1 MEQVD
6 EHLEVWL
13 HEVRAGTLHRTPQRL
28 DFQYADAY
36 LARPDAQA
44 LSKRLPLEPGRF
56 RYGEALRWF
65 DALLPEGARREQA
78 ARQAGAASMSTFS
91 MLQAIGAECA
101 GAVEVRRPGSKL
113 EAKKAP
119 ASMEEIEEYIRR
131 MDRYPLGPDPGQL
144 TLSLAGAQPKLVLV
158 KESDGWS
165 WPLGGYPSTHV
176 VKPEQEGFPGVV
188 WNEHACMTLA
198 HRAGLACART
208 EVRRFGRFEALVVER
223 FDRTADGRRVH
234 QEDFAQAF
242 GAREKYQKDGGPSL
256 KDCFERSGVGGPAL
270 WDQVMFAWLTG
281 DEDKHAKNFSIQYP
295 GGEAPRLAPIYD
307 AVCTLAYPDLA
318 RGMAMRIGNAWQVRE
333 VDRRAIE
340 DEARK
345 CGLRP
350 GEAVQR
356 LRALAERVREAM
368 EEMNASGWDLG
379 LLEAGG
385 IGTRLDAS
393 CEWAKESGGG
403 RHGL

>member
-1 MEQVD
+1 MWNGGHAE
-6 EHLEVWL
+6 
-13 HEVRAGTLHRTPQRL
+13 GC
-28 DFQYADAY
+28 
-36 LARPDAQA
+36 RPA
-44 LSKRLPLEPGRF
+44 
-56 RYGEALRWF
+56 
-65 DALLPEGARREQA
+65 
-78 ARQAGAASMSTFS
+78 
-91 MLQAIGAECA
+91 
-101 GAVEVRRPGSKL
+101 
-113 EAKKAP
+113 
-119 ASMEEIEEYIRR
+119 
-131 MDRYPLGPDPGQL
+131 
-144 TLSLAGAQPKLVLV
+144 
-158 KESDGWS
+158 
-165 WPLGGYPSTHV
+165 
-176 VKPEQEGFPGVV
+176 
-188 WNEHACMTLA
+188 
-198 HRAGLACART
+198 
-208 EVRRFGRFEALVVER
+208 
-223 FDRTADGRRVH
+223 

-256 KDCFERSGVGGPAL
+256 KDCFERSGVEGPAL

-307 AVCTLAYPDLA
+307 AVCTLAYPELA

-368 EEMNASGWDLG
+368 EEMKASGWDLG